1 MSAFDLSTYILAS
14 FSTVDE
20 VRHALDPANFT
31 VVNYQ
36 LSQAGMAVLLKT
48 GLLGPIGQPMIHLAV
63 HDTKHD
69 SLVIEF
75 EGDYQPSLLYSLR
88 SGDVPAGLSYCSRI
102 FEYVCPITPALP
114 K

>member
-48 GLLGPIGQPMIHLAV
+48 GLLGPIGQPN
-63 HDTKHD
+63 DT
-69 SLVIEF
+69 F
-75 EGDYQPSLLYSLR
+75 GRP
-88 SGDVPAGLSYCSRI
+88 
-102 FEYVCPITPALP
+102 
-114 K
+114 